1 MCGGGEGV
9 RGDGEGVCVR
19 RGGAGA
25 WGGGGALGVRCVCKL
40 CVNTKF
46 IWLLQNMNRRGNI
59 LHGEM
64 HSLNLNFKRMKTQI
78 TLYF

>member
-1 MCGGGEGV
+1 MCG
-9 RGDGEGVCVR
+9 DHEGVCVR
-19 RGGAGA
+19 RGRAGA
-25 WGGGGALGVRCVCKL
+25 WRGGALGVHRVCEL